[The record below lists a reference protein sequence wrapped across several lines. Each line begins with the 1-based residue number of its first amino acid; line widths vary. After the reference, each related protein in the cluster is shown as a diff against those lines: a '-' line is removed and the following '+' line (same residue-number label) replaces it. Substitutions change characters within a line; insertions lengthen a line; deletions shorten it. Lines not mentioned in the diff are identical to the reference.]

1 MKGTGMSDSHEV
13 MFYTDGRHTSVYLY
27 EPPMGVRQYVEPID
41 ELLDLGIDTITY
53 AVGDCSVLLYDTKVG
68 ERWGHNVDLTDH
80 QIWYRAGMNAEQM
93 IDSGTDPLML
103 VCEHAKKRGFQ
114 FLPHILLNMVHTD
127 HGRVTNCRV
136 ADFTSEHP
144 EWQVGPEPDYPE
156 AEFDIPNRLS
166 YAHPEVRADRLAVIR
181 ELVTDYPSDGVEMN
195 FDDYTPLIA
204 RREIEEHTDTL
215 TEWMRDIRQACD
227 AAAAAQGIA
236 KRLVVRMP
244 GTLEG
249 SKSIGLDLE
258 RWIREEIVETV
269 IAMPVR
275 GGWENDTALL
285 REIVEVAEGTSVKV
299 LAGHANSQG
308 QTSRLTDYAAASN
321 AYAVGAQGVLY
332 HTYYPNPKRYP
343 YNFETTGRIR
353 FMGYPDIISH
363 MDKTYRLT
371 VAGWPSSI
379 GRFAGVE
386 DQLPIDLSPG
396 EPGRE
401 VTLDVSDD
409 IAAKADAGELWR
421 CELRVLLDQR
431 MHTDE
436 VAVFWNDCEV
446 PIDEHRWADW
456 TYQLRPRPDTSLG
469 YRLHIDLKKG
479 LLPVAGT
486 NRLRVDLLT
495 KDETLIK
502 PVSIKHVEII
512 VEYLPHRNALREDEK
527 FED

>member
-1 MKGTGMSDSHEV
+1 M
-13 MFYTDGRHTSVYLY
+13 
-27 EPPMGVRQYVEPID
+27 
-41 ELLDLGIDTITY
+41 
-53 AVGDCSVLLYDTKVG
+53 
-68 ERWGHNVDLTDH
+68 
-80 QIWYRAGMNAEQM
+80 
-93 IDSGTDPLML
+93 
-103 VCEHAKKRGFQ
+103 
-114 FLPHILLNMVHTD
+114 
-127 HGRVTNCRV
+127 
-136 ADFTSEHP
+136 
-144 EWQVGPEPDYPE
+144 
-156 AEFDIPNRLS
+156 
-166 YAHPEVRADRLAVIR
+166 
-181 ELVTDYPSDGVEMN
+181 TDYPSDGVEMN
-195 FDDYTPLIA
+195 LDDYTPLIA

-409 IAAKADAGELWR
+409 IAAKSDAGELWR

-469 YRLHIDLKKG
+469 YRLHVDLKKG
-479 LLPVAGT
+479 LLPVVGT

>member
-1 MKGTGMSDSHEV
+1 MSDTHEV

-27 EPPMGVRQYVEPID
+27 EPPMGERQYVEPID
-41 ELLDLGIDTITY
+41 ELVDLGIDTISY

-114 FLPHILLNMVHTD
+114 FLAHILLNMNHTS

-156 AEFDIPNRLS
+156 AEFDSPSRLS
-166 YAHPEVRADRLAVIR
+166 YSHPEVRADRLAVIR

-195 FDDYTPLIA
+195 FDDYTPLIG
-204 RREIEEHTDTL
+204 RSEIEEHTDTL
-215 TEWMRDIRQACD
+215 TEWMREIRQACD
-227 AAAAAQGIA
+227 AAAARQGQA

-258 RWIREEIVETV
+258 RWIREEIVDTV

-308 QTSRLTDYAAASN
+308 QASRLTDYAAAAN
-321 AYAVGAQGVLY
+321 AYAVGARGVLY
-332 HTYYPNPKRYP
+332 HTYYPGPNRYP
-343 YNFETTGRIR
+343 YDFETTGRIR
-353 FMGYPDIISH
+353 FMGYPEILDH

-371 VAGWPSSI
+371 MSGWPSSI
-379 GRFAGVE
+379 GRFAELE
-386 DQLPIDLSPG
+386 DQLPVVLDTG
-396 EPGRE
+396 ERGRE

-409 IAAKADAGELWR
+409 LAAKADAGELWR

-446 PIDEHRWADW
+446 PVDEHRWADW
-456 TYQLRPRPDTSLG
+456 TYQLRPRPDNSLG
-469 YRLHIDLKKG
+469 YRLHVDLKKG
-479 LLPVAGT
+479 LLPIVGT

-502 PVSIKHVEII
+502 DVEIKHVEIV
-512 VEYLPHRNALREDEK
+512 VEYLPHRNALRADEK

>member
-1 MKGTGMSDSHEV
+1 MSESHEV

-27 EPPMGVRQYVEPID
+27 EPPMGVRQYIEAID
-41 ELLDLGIDTITY
+41 ELVDLGIDTISY

-80 QIWYRAGMNAEQM
+80 QIWYRAGMNAEAM
-93 IDSGTDPLML
+93 IESGTDPLML

-114 FLPHILLNMVHTD
+114 FLAHILLNMNHMS

-136 ADFTSEHP
+136 ADFTTEHP
-144 EWQVGPEPDYPE
+144 EWQVGPEPDFPE
-156 AEFDIPNRLS
+156 AEFDSPSRLS
-166 YAHPEVRADRLAVIR
+166 YSYPEVRADRLAVIR
-181 ELVTDYPSDGVEMN
+181 ELVSDYPSDGVEMN
-195 FDDYTPLIA
+195 LDDYTPLIA
-204 RREIEEHTDTL
+204 RSEIEEHTDTL
-215 TEWMRDIRQACD
+215 TEWMREIRQACD
-227 AAAAAQGIA
+227 AAAAQQGRA

-244 GTLEG
+244 GTLHG

-258 RWIREEIVETV
+258 RWIREEIVDTV

-285 REIVEVAEGTSVKV
+285 REIVEVAEGTGVKV

-308 QTSRLTDYAAASN
+308 QASRLTDYAAAAN
-321 AYAVGAQGVLY
+321 AYAVGARGVLY
-332 HTYYPNPKRYP
+332 HTYYPGPNRYP
-343 YNFETTGRIR
+343 YDFETTGRIR
-353 FMGYPDIISH
+353 FMGYPEILSH

-371 VAGWPSSI
+371 MSGWPSSI
-379 GRFAGVE
+379 GRFGGLE
-386 DQLPIDLSPG
+386 DQLPVVLNVG

-409 IAAKADAGELWR
+409 IATKADSGELWR

-446 PIDEHRWADW
+446 QVDEQRWADW
-456 TYQLRPRPDTSLG
+456 TYQLRPRPDHSLG
-469 YRLHIDLKKG
+469 YRLHVDLKRG
-479 LLPVAGT
+479 LLPIAGT
-486 NRLRVDLLT
+486 NRLRIDLLT

-502 PVSIKHVEII
+502 PVEIKHVEIV
-512 VEYLPHRNALREDEK
+512 VEYLPHRNALREDET